1 MSMLNQQPTSRQ
13 FLGKAL
19 LFCACLLTLLFVYGY
34 GCGYGGWNPL
44 KEQGVSRWAVAG
56 TSSPRKE
63 EMDDKMVQVRHNT
76 SWSGEKTQATPAVG
90 FNMTRELRRLSPE
103 IFSALPKEFLPNNKN
118 PCWFDKVHGTDVG
131 SRWRERLSDDGTGHF
146 RLTLRC
152 LPYFYIIGMPKCGT
166 SDLYYRITHHPDVV
180 RARRKEPE
188 WWTKGHHQ
196 HFGEYLDYFGEAAW
210 TIQFRKEL
218 TSSGQKVTHDVIT
231 GEASTST
238 IFYNDNWRE
247 ELWDTP
253 NNEPPILI
261 ADLIRAVQPN
271 AKFILTLRNPTE
283 RLYSDY
289 LFWKFLYVKR
299 SNEDFHA
306 RVILSLR
313 IFRQCLRN
321 NSVRSCAYGVSE
333 TEDPTAGTVRLRRG
347 LYEVYLRDWLSIFP
361 RDQILVQRLEDH
373 SKDPNTTMTRVLNF
387 LDLGPVRKGA
397 DKDAIF
403 GFHTT
408 NSQKKHYDS
417 SGQMLPETRRILN
430 EFYRPYNERLVK
442 LLNNTDFLWQENS
455 SV

>member
-1 MSMLNQQPTSRQ
+1 
-13 FLGKAL
+13 
-19 LFCACLLTLLFVYGY
+19 
-34 GCGYGGWNPL
+34 
-44 KEQGVSRWAVAG
+44 
-56 TSSPRKE
+56 
-63 EMDDKMVQVRHNT
+63 
-76 SWSGEKTQATPAVG
+76 
-90 FNMTRELRRLSPE
+90 MTRELRRLNPG
-103 IFSALPKEFLPNNKN
+103 IFSALPKEFLSNNKN
-118 PCWFDKVHGTDVG
+118 PCWFEKVHGTDVG
-131 SRWRERLSDDGTGHF
+131 SRWRERLSDNGTGHF

-166 SDLYYRITHHPDVV
+166 SDLYYRITQHPDVV

-196 HFGEYLDYFGEAAW
+196 HFELIHHSFSFFNITPLDNHGSLLGEYLDYFGEAAW
-210 TIQFRKEL
+210 TIQFQKEL

-271 AKFILTLRNPTE
+271 AKFILTLRNPTERNPTESKFILTLRNPTE

-347 LYEVYLRDWLSIFP
+347 LYEVFLRDWLSIFP

-387 LDLGPVRKGA
+387 LDLGPVRKRA

-403 GFHTT
+403 GFHTK

-430 EFYRPYNERLVK
+430 EFYRPYNERLAE
-442 LLNNTDFLWQENS
+442 LLNNTHFLWQKNS

>member
-1 MSMLNQQPTSRQ
+1 
-13 FLGKAL
+13 
-19 LFCACLLTLLFVYGY
+19 
-34 GCGYGGWNPL
+34 
-44 KEQGVSRWAVAG
+44 
-56 TSSPRKE
+56 
-63 EMDDKMVQVRHNT
+63 
-76 SWSGEKTQATPAVG
+76 
-90 FNMTRELRRLSPE
+90 MTRELRRLNPG
-103 IFSALPKEFLPNNKN
+103 IFSALPEEFLPNNKN
-118 PCWFDKVHGTDVG
+118 PCWFEKVHGTDVG
-131 SRWRERLSDDGTGHF
+131 SRWRERLSDNGTGDF

-166 SDLYYRITHHPDVV
+166 SDLYYRITQHPDVV

-218 TSSGQKVTHDVIT
+218 TSSGQKISHDVIT

-283 RLYSDY
+283 RNPTDRNPTDSITWNAFIITLIDITLNRSNMLSLFRLYSDY

-313 IFRQCLRN
+313 IFRQCLRI

-347 LYEVYLRDWLSIFP
+347 LYEVFLRDWLSVFP

-387 LDLGPVRKGA
+387 LDLGPVRKRAG
-397 DKDAIF
+397 KDAIF
-403 GFHTT
+403 GFHTK

-417 SGQMLPETRRILN
+417 SGQMLPETRFILN
-430 EFYRPYNERLVK
+430 EFYRPYNERLAE
-442 LLNNTDFLWQENS
+442 LLNNTDFLWQEDS